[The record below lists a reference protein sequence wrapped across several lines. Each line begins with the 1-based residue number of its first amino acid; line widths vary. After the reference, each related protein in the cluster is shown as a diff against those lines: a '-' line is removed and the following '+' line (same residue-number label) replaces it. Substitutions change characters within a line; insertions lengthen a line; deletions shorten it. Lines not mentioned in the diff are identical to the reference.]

1 MPVNEWYLLNF
12 FKMESIMK
20 KLFLSIL
27 ALTSIAILYGEK
39 FSHE

>member
-1 MPVNEWYLLNF
+1 
-12 FKMESIMK
+12 MK